1 MSLASATRSAV
12 ILSAWLLLAAAPALV
27 PAVRSSTARAADEPK
42 PFKVLLVAGGCCHD
56 YATQTQILKKGI
68 ESRVPASHVEVVHN
82 PDKSTKATFEI
93 YQQDDWDRGYDVV
106 LHDECSADVT
116 ESGYVSRILA
126 AHRRGTPAVNIHC
139 AMHSYRWGNFREPVA
154 AGADNAGWYEM
165 IGLQS
170 TGHGPQL
177 PIEIAF
183 TDKAHPITRPFADWT
198 TINEELYNN
207 IQVLPTAKVLATGRQ
222 AVPPKGKPGEPADP
236 AATPTVVTAA
246 VAWVNEYGPNRTR
259 IFSTSLGHNN
269 DTVADARYLDLVTR
283 GLLWSAR
290 RLADDGSPAAAREPA
305 AAAARSPWV
314 GRP

>member
-1 MSLASATRSAV
+1 
-12 ILSAWLLLAAAPALV
+12 
-27 PAVRSSTARAADEPK
+27 
-42 PFKVLLVAGGCCHD
+42 
-56 YATQTQILKKGI
+56 
-68 ESRVPASHVEVVHN
+68 VVHN

-93 YQQDDWDRGYDVV
+93 YAKDDWDRGYDVV

-170 TGHGPQL
+170 TGHGPQF

-183 TDKAHPITRPFADWT
+183 TDKAHPITKTLADWT

-222 AVPPKGKPGEPADP
+222 TVPPKGKPGEPADP
-236 AATPTVVTAA
+236 AAKPTVATAA

-269 DTVADARYLDLVTR
+269 DTVADDRYLDLVTR
-283 GLLWSAR
+283 GLLWSAG
-290 RLADDGSPAAAREPA
+290 RLAEAPAGVPA
-305 AAAARSPWV
+305 AAAAR
-314 GRP
+314 